1 MAILIPKR
9 MPRYPRTRIGNMG
22 QIDEELNYGPSPL
35 PSSEVPIDLLPKYIT
50 EQKGGMFGGG
60 MPGSGTTPGVDYM
73 SGIASGIASDV
84 RAIAGTTLL
93 SVGLLGR
100 VVPVTSSSIV
110 VADCQFPGGR
120 GYLFLN
126 PAGTVGLT
134 AAGTLI
140 AATGALVGATTVT
153 SASLGVAN
161 YKTARFFV
169 DATFVAGAGPV
180 TFDVQTLNP
189 ATGLWITTQTVFSLI
204 ATGTAY
210 GNIGTLGVDTDIRM
224 FVTVPAG
231 TTINFSVGY
240 VLKDGLEGT
249 STGIAQTIFLGG
261 SGVAAQSGYPI
272 LSGRERSFYLK
283 ENTKVYAVTGGPL
296 LNMNVF
302 EL

>member
-1 MAILIPKR
+1 MGNIIIPKR
-9 MPRYPRTRIGNMG
+9 MPRYPRMRIGNMG
-22 QIDEELNYGPSPL
+22 QLDQELGYGPRPL
-35 PSSEVPIDLLPKYIT
+35 PSGEVPVDLLPKFIT
-50 EQKGGMFGGG
+50 EQKGGMPGGG
-60 MPGSGTTPGVDYM
+60 PLPGSGTTPGIDYM
-73 SGIASGIASDV
+73 SGIANDV
-84 RAIAGTTLL
+84 HAIAGTTLL

-100 VVPVTSSSIV
+100 VVPVTSSAIV
-110 VADCQFPGGR
+110 VADCQFIGGR

-134 AAGTLI
+134 ASGTLI
-140 AATGALVGATTVT
+140 AVTGALVGATTVT

-169 DATFVAGAGPV
+169 DATFTAGAGPV

-189 ATGLWITTQTVFSLI
+189 ATGLWITTQTIFNLT

-210 GNIGTLGVDTDIRM
+210 ANIGTLGVDTDIRM
-224 FVTVPAG
+224 FVTVPVG

-272 LSGRERSFYLK
+272 LSGKERSFYLK
-283 ENTKVYAVTGGPL
+283 ENTKVYAVTGGPS
-296 LNMNVF
+296 LNINVF